1 MPNGYTIPSPTN
13 NCNDKAKQALIIGNT
28 FTNQTP
34 ALVHHSPQ
42 TLEEDGSDQRWAECF
57 RGSQFTVRPM
67 GKAETSTV
75 TAT

>member
-1 MPNGYTIPSPTN
+1 MPNGYTIPKPANS
-13 NCNDKAKQALIIGNT
+13 CRVDVKQALIIGNT

-34 ALVHHSPQ
+34 ALVHHGPQ
-42 TLEEDGSDQRWAECF
+42 TLEEDGSDQRRAEGF